1 VGYADDGSPVRMVG
15 THTDIT
21 PRREAELDRAQ
32 LQDQLL
38 QAQKLEGIGVL
49 AGGIAHD
56 FNNLLVG
63 ILGNASLAEGDLP
76 PDSPA
81 APLVSEIRSAAV
93 RAADLTRQLLAYA
106 GKGRFVVE
114 PVHVNGIVEEMA
126 ALLRSVI
133 SKRAVLRTELRDEL
147 PAVEADATQLRQ
159 IVMNLITNASDALGK
174 GPGVITLTTRMLP
187 VDARFLRDAVGG
199 PQLPP
204 GTYVA
209 IEVED
214 SGEGMDEATRARI
227 FDPFFTTKF
236 TGRGLGLAAT
246 LGIIR
251 SHRGAI
257 RVASAPGVG
266 TTVQIVL
273 PALGAAAPTAP
284 GALLRPDA
292 WYGHGDVLLAD
303 DEPAVRGVAKRALE
317 RLGFTVVE
325 SPDGQDA
332 VDRVTAEPER
342 WRLVV
347 LDLTMPRLAG
357 DQALLAIRAIR
368 PDVPAILYSG
378 YSADELG
385 QGLSERDRVT
395 FLQKPFTMSTL
406 TDAVRMALNE
416 RG

>member
-1 VGYADDGSPVRMVG
+1 
-15 THTDIT
+15 
-21 PRREAELDRAQ
+21 
-32 LQDQLL
+32 
-38 QAQKLEGIGVL
+38 
-49 AGGIAHD
+49 
-56 FNNLLVG
+56 
-63 ILGNASLAEGDLP
+63 
-76 PDSPA
+76 
-81 APLVSEIRSAAV
+81 
-93 RAADLTRQLLAYA
+93 
-106 GKGRFVVE
+106 
-114 PVHVNGIVEEMA
+114 
-126 ALLRSVI
+126 
-133 SKRAVLRTELRDEL
+133 
-147 PAVEADATQLRQ
+147 
-159 IVMNLITNASDALGK
+159 
-174 GPGVITLTTRMLP
+174 
-187 VDARFLRDAVGG
+187 
-199 PQLPP
+199 
-204 GTYVA
+204 VA
-209 IEVED
+209 IEVKD

-257 RVASAPGVG
+257 RVTSAPGAG
-266 TTVQIVL
+266 TTVHLVL
-273 PALGAAAPTAP
+273 PALGATARPGPAAT
-284 GALLRPDA
+284 LRPDA
-292 WYGHGDVLLAD
+292 WYGHGAVLLAD
-303 DEPAVRGVAKRALE
+303 DEPTVRGVAKRALE

-385 QGLSERDRVT
+385 KGLAERDRVT
-395 FLQKPFTMSTL
+395 FLQKPFTVSSL
-406 TDAVRMALNE
+406 TEAVRAALNE

>member
-1 VGYADDGSPVRMVG
+1 MEYASNGSPVRLVG

-32 LQDQLL
+32 LQDQLP

-63 ILGNASLAEGDLP
+63 ILGNASLAEADLP

-106 GKGRFVVE
+106 GKGRLVVE
-114 PVHVNGIVEEMA
+114 PVHVTAICEEMA
-126 ALLRSVI
+126 ALLRAVI
-133 SKRAVLRTELRDEL
+133 SKRAVLRAELHAEL
-147 PAVEADATQLRQ
+147 PAVEADATQPRR
-159 IVMNLITNASDALGK
+159 IVMNLITNASDALGE
-174 GPGVITLTTRMLP
+174 GPGVITIRTQLIP

-199 PQLPP
+199 PELPH
-204 GTYVA
+204 GMYVL

-214 SGEGMDEATRARI
+214 TGAGMDAATRARI
-227 FDPFFTTKF
+227 FDPCCTTNF
-236 TGRGLGLAAT
+236 TGRGLGLAAS
-246 LGIIR
+246 LGIVR

-257 RVASAPGVG
+257 RVMSAMGVG
-266 TTVQIVL
+266 TTVQVVL
-273 PALGAAAPTAP
+273 PALGASAPTTPEISA
-284 GALLRPDA
+284 RPDA

-332 VDRVTAEPER
+332 LERVQAEPAR

-368 PDVPAILYSG
+368 PDIPAVLYSG

-385 QGLSERDRVT
+385 KGLSERDRVT
-395 FLQKPFTMSTL
+395 FLQKPFTVSSL
-406 TDAVRMALNE
+406 TEAVRTALHE